1 QQLTRS
7 VWMKV
12 NADHPERTGCTK
24 KQGSGDLTDKE
35 TLRLALPPAFRPGFI
50 GMAQVQDQLC
60 AAIRNNA
67 LDAA

>member
-1 QQLTRS
+1 
-7 VWMKV
+7 MKV

-24 KQGSGDLTDKE
+24 QQGSGDLTDKE
-35 TLRLALPPAFRPGFI
+35 TSRLALPPAFRQGFI

-67 LDAA
+67 LDAG